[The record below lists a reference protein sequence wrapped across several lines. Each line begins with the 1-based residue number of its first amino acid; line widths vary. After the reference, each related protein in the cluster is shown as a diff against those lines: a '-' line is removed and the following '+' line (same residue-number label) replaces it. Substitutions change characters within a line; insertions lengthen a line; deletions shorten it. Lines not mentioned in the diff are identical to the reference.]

1 MGILIYSYP
10 KNMPTWSESIP
21 NKAKVLNCCKK
32 FKEGFALTDS
42 KKFFKKFFR
51 KAIKGTRQKKG
62 EKKHGLNW
70 LKKA

>member
-1 MGILIYSYP
+1 
-10 KNMPTWSESIP
+10 MPTWSESIP

-42 KKFFKKFFR
+42 KKFFKKKFR

-62 EKKHGLNW
+62 EKNTV
-70 LKKA
+70 